1 MEYHFVP
8 FPIKFHFVACLCL
21 SALLISMKEFTR
33 YFVLGFSALLPLI
46 NPPGD
51 ALEVLSVVGLREV
64 QLYKVLARKIAVNT
78 ALFLAVVSLAGPY
91 ALQFFGISIEVLQLV
106 GGAVLAAMGWQL
118 LNKPDD
124 KRETQGSD
132 ILRAAADSASNFWQS
147 RAFYPLTFPIT
158 VGPGSVTVILTLSAQ
173 AKNLD
178 LSARIPAF
186 LGLAVCV
193 VLLSVMLYVFCAYA
207 PTVAERVPS
216 ALVHGVLRIIAFL
229 LICIGAQI
237 AWHGLRALLA
247 TNH

>member
-1 MEYHFVP
+1 MEYP
-8 FPIKFHFVACLCL
+8 LARRPTKFDSVARL
-21 SALLISMKEFTR
+21 SLSPPLTFMKEFTN
-33 YFVLGFSALLPLI
+33 YFILGFNALLPLI
-46 NPPGD
+46 NPPGN
-51 ALEVLSVVGLREV
+51 ALEVLSVVGIREA
-64 QLYKVLARKIAVNT
+64 QPYKVLARKIAVNT
-78 ALFLAVVSLAGPY
+78 TLFLFLVALAGPY

-132 ILRAAADSASNFWQS
+132 VLRAPTDSASKLWQS

-173 AKNLD
+173 AKTLD
-178 LSARIPAF
+178 FSARIPAF

-193 VLLSVMLYVFCAYA
+193 VLLSALLYLFCGYA
-207 PTVAERVPS
+207 PTVAARVPS

-229 LICIGAQI
+229 LICIGVQI
-237 AWHGLRALLA
+237 ASHGVHALMG